1 MNFGAAVANLVTR
14 PRLILL
20 IVGMLCL
27 AGLGSLSG
35 MARQEDPA
43 FPDRAGLITVLYPGA
58 TAEVMER
65 LILEPL
71 QDEISQVEEVQEFT
85 ATARTGV
92 ALVSIELLDNMYD
105 TDTGWERVRIA
116 MDRADVEFPDGV
128 TEMTLDD
135 RQIGLPA
142 VVLAMAGDSSIVE
155 LSLAAEQLKRDLMDL
170 PGLSRIELEGD
181 TKEQINIAFH
191 DAELLRLGLTP
202 GLLANYIV
210 QRNQVSPGGFLV
222 VNDRRLN
229 LLSNNEFT
237 DIESIRATQ
246 IPLPSGGSVPLAAVA
261 SVWRSAT
268 EPPEPSTFQ
277 DGEQVVSISLY
288 TIKNEVDAIQF
299 GEIVRDRLS
308 ELRPNYMPLE
318 IRELF
323 FQPDQVSD
331 RLDNLMGSLMLSM
344 LIITGILFLGMGWRM
359 GVLVAGVL
367 PVVTLISLGIYDF
380 GGGVLHQIAVIGAV
394 ISLGILIDN
403 AIVMVENIQHRLNQ
417 GASRK
422 EAMLGAI
429 GELAGPLGAST
440 GTTLAAFTP
449 LLLSAGG
456 TADFTRG
463 IPVMIM
469 LTLAVSFLLAV
480 TLAPLVS
487 GWFLKPAELKSS
499 AWIDSLGRSAAR
511 LSRRFPIAV
520 MLTGVL
526 LAGGS
531 MAMFPYL
538 NFQFFPNADRPQVV
552 VEMFLPEGSD
562 IRETHL
568 LSQELEQAIRQQP
581 NVTTVHRFVGFTG
594 PGFYYN
600 LPNATQSPN
609 RSRLVVNME
618 SLPDTAPFMSWIRDY
633 TENNYPEF
641 DIIASTLAQ
650 GPPRTAPVE
659 IRVFNSDNQSRLAA
673 AEQVFRLLKG
683 VPGAVDVRHDIDTGV
698 PVLRLNVDD
707 ASAQRYGLSRADV
720 AQTLFAR
727 SFGLP
732 VEEYR
737 QELDPLPIVLRS
749 NEGTQLQIESLL
761 SSYVFNAQGQAI
773 PLSLIAQTEADWQV
787 ASINH
792 RNRVRVLTVTSG
804 LADGYSFS
812 QILGELNSRLATE
825 PLPVG
830 TRLEFG
836 GDQESSGEANN
847 AILATAPIGILLLLF
862 FLLLQFNSYKRVG
875 IILLTVP
882 LAAAGIFPGLVL
894 TDSPFG
900 FQPLLG
906 IIALVGIVVNN
917 AIVLVD
923 RMDQRLREGIPI
935 DDAVDEAV
943 RRRTRPILL
952 TTATTVTGLL
962 PLAFSSSTLWPPMAW
977 AIISG
982 LLASTVLTLLVIP
995 AVCRKTLKPKPEA
1008 VGHNQVDRLSPVKA

>member
-1 MNFGAAVANLVTR
+1 MNVAERLARVTTQ

-43 FPDRAGLITVLYPGA
+43 FPDRVGLVTVLYPGA
-58 TAEVMER
+58 TAETMER

-71 QDEISQVEEVQEFT
+71 QEEIAQVEEVEEYN

-92 ALVSIELLDNMYD
+92 ALVNISLLDNLYD

-116 MDRADVEFPDGV
+116 MERAQTEFPAGV
-128 TEMTLDD
+128 LEMTLDD
-135 RQIGLPA
+135 RMMGLPA
-142 VVLAMAGDSSIVE
+142 VVLALAGSPSVVE
-155 LSLAAEQLKRDLMDL
+155 LSLQAEQLKRDLMDL
-170 PGLSRIELEGD
+170 PGLSRIELEGE
-181 TKEQINIAFH
+181 TEEQINVALR
-191 DAELLRLGLTP
+191 DAELVRLGITP
-202 GLLANYIV
+202 NQLGQYLA
-210 QRNQVSPGGFLV
+210 QRNQVSPGGFIV
-222 VNDRRLN
+222 VGDRRLN
-229 LLSNNEFT
+229 LLSNNEFL
-237 DIESIRATQ
+237 DIDAIGDTQ
-246 IPLPSGGSVPLAAVA
+246 IPLPRGGNVPLSAIAE
-261 SVWRSAT
+261 VWRSAT
-268 EPPEPSTFQ
+268 EPPAPATFQ
-277 DGEQVVSISLY
+277 DGEQVVALELY
-288 TIKNEVDAIQF
+288 TIKNEVDAVQF
-299 GEIVRDRLS
+299 GESVRARVE
-308 ELRPNYMPLE
+308 ELRDAYEPLE

-331 RLDNLMGSLMLSM
+331 RLNNLTGSLMLSM
-344 LIITGILFLGMGWRM
+344 LIITAILFLGMGWRM
-359 GVLVAGVL
+359 GITVAGML
-367 PVVTLISLGIYDF
+367 PVVTLISLGIYDL

-403 AIVMVENIQHRLNQ
+403 AIVMVENIQHRLNE
-417 GASRK
+417 GAPRM
-422 EAMLGAI
+422 EAMLGSI
-429 GELAGPLGAST
+429 TELAGPLGAST

-449 LLLSAGG
+449 LLLSSGG

-469 LTLAVSFLLAV
+469 LTLTVSFFLAI
-480 TLAPLVS
+480 TLAPLAS
-487 GWFLKPAELKSS
+487 AWFLKPAAINRS
-499 AWIDSLGRSAAR
+499 AWIDSLGSGSAA
-511 LSRRFPIAV
+511 LSRRFPKLVLLA
-520 MLTGVL
+520 GVI

-531 MAMFPYL
+531 MALFPYL

-562 IRETHL
+562 IRQTHL
-568 LSQELEQAIRQQP
+568 LSLELETQLRTREG
-581 NVTTVHRFVGFTG
+581 VTSIHRFVGATG

-609 RSRLVVNME
+609 RARLVVNME
-618 SLPDTAPFMSWIRDY
+618 SLPQTGPLMDWVREYTA
-633 TENNYPEF
+633 NNYPEY

-650 GPPRTAPVE
+650 GPPRAAPVE
-659 IRVFNSDNQSRLAA
+659 IRIFNVDDEARLAA
-673 AEQVFRLLKG
+673 AESVFRLLKN

-707 ASAQRYGLSRADV
+707 ASAQRYGVSRADV

-727 SFGLP
+727 SFGQP
-732 VEEYR
+732 VEQYR

-749 NEGTQLQIESLL
+749 NEGTQLEVDRVL
-761 SSYVFNAQGQAI
+761 SSYVFNASGDPI

-792 RNRVRVLTVTSG
+792 RNGVRMLSITSG

-812 QILGELNSRLATE
+812 QVLDELNARLAAE
-825 PLPVG
+825 PLPEG
-830 TRLEFG
+830 TRLEYG
-836 GDQESSGEANN
+836 GDQESSGEANS

-862 FLLLQFNSYKRVG
+862 FLLIQFNSYKRVG

-923 RMDQRLREGIPI
+923 RMDQRLKEGASVN
-935 DDAVDEAV
+935 DAVDEAV

-962 PLAFSSSTLWPPMAW
+962 PLALSSSTLWPPMAW

-982 LLASTVLTLLVIP
+982 LLASTVLTLLVVP
-995 AVCRKTLKPKPEA
+995 AVCRLSLRSIDKGNYRAATLVA
-1008 VGHNQVDRLSPVKA
+1008 R

>member
-1 MNFGAAVANLVTR
+1 MSFGATLASLVTR

-20 IVGMLCL
+20 IVAMLCL
-27 AGLGSLSG
+27 VGLGSLGS

-71 QDEISQVEEVQEFT
+71 QDEISQVEEVDEYN

-92 ALVSIELLDNMYD
+92 ALISIGLQENLYD
-105 TDTGWERVRIA
+105 TDIGWDRVRIA
-116 MDRADVEFPDGV
+116 MERAEVEFPSGV
-128 TEMTLDD
+128 AEMTLDD
-135 RQIGLPA
+135 RQTGLPA
-142 VVLAMAGDSSIVE
+142 VVLALAGDSSVVT
-155 LSLAAEQLKRDLMDL
+155 LSLAAERLKRDLMDL

-181 TKEQINIAFH
+181 TREQINIALH
-191 DAELLRLGLTP
+191 DPELVRLGLTP
-202 GLLANYIV
+202 GQIGRFIS
-210 QRNQVSPGGFLV
+210 QRNQVAPGGFLI

-229 LLSNNEFT
+229 LLTNNEFA
-237 DIESIRATQ
+237 DLEAIRTTQ

-261 SVWRSAT
+261 DVWRSAT
-268 EPPEPSTFQ
+268 EPPEPATFQ
-277 DGEQVVSISLY
+277 DGEQVVALNLY

-299 GEIVRDRLS
+299 GTAVRERVQS
-308 ELRPNYMPLE
+308 LRASYAPLE

-323 FQPDQVSD
+323 FQPDQVAD
-331 RLDNLMGSLMLSM
+331 RLNNLMGSLMLSM
-344 LIITGILFLGMGWRM
+344 LIITAILFLGMGWRM
-359 GVLVAGVL
+359 GVLVAGML
-367 PVVTLISLGIYDF
+367 PIVTLISLGVYDF

-403 AIVMVENIQHRLNQ
+403 AIVMVENIQYCLNQ
-417 GASRK
+417 GETRK
-422 EAMLGAI
+422 GAMLGAI

-449 LLLSAGG
+449 LLLSSGG

-469 LTLAVSFLLAV
+469 LTLTVSFLLAV
-480 TLAPLVS
+480 TLAPLAAA
-487 GWFLKPAELKSS
+487 WFLKPAQIKSN
-499 AWIDSLGRSAAR
+499 AYLERLGKAAAA
-511 LSRRFPIAV
+511 LSRRFPKV
-520 MLTGVL
+520 VLFSGLL

-531 MAMFPYL
+531 MALFPFL

-552 VEMFLPEGSD
+552 IEMFLPEGSD
-562 IRETHL
+562 IRETHWQ
-568 LSQELEQAIRQQP
+568 SQELERALRQQA
-581 NVTTVHRFVGFTG
+581 NVLSIHRFVGFTG

-609 RSRLVVNME
+609 RSRLVVNVETLADTQQIMAWVRDY
-618 SLPDTAPFMSWIRDY
+618 SATTAPEY
-633 TENNYPEF
+633 

-650 GPPRTAPVE
+650 GPPRAAPVE
-659 IRVFNSDNQSRLAA
+659 IRVFHSDNEARLAA
-673 AEQVFRLLKG
+673 AEQVFKLLKS

-698 PVLRLNVDD
+698 PVLRMNVDD

-737 QELDPLPIVLRS
+737 QELDPLPIVVRS
-749 NEGTQLQIESLL
+749 SEGTRLEVSNLL
-761 SSYVFNAQGQAI
+761 SSYVFNNQGEPV
-773 PLSLIAQTEADWQV
+773 PLSLIAETEADWQV

-792 RNRVRVLTVTSG
+792 RNGVRVLSITAG
-804 LADGYSFS
+804 LAEGYSFS
-812 QILGELNSRLATE
+812 QILQALNARLEAE
-825 PLPVG
+825 PLPQG
-830 TRLEFG
+830 TRLEYG

-847 AILATAPIGILLLLF
+847 AILATAPIGVLLLLF

-894 TDSPFG
+894 TNSPFG

-923 RMDQRLREGIPI
+923 RMDQRLREGSNI
-935 DDAVDEAV
+935 DDAVDHAV
-943 RRRTRPILL
+943 QRRTRPILL

-982 LLASTVLTLLVIP
+982 LLASTVLTLAVIP
-995 AVCRKTLKPKPEA
+995 AVCRLSLGK
-1008 VGHNQVDRLSPVKA
+1008 GQVAQSGERLPAMAG

>member
-1 MNFGAAVANLVTR
+1 MNFGSAIARLVTQ
-14 PRLILL
+14 PRLVIL
-20 IVGMLCL
+20 IVTMLTL
-27 AGLGSLSG
+27 VGVGSLSS

-43 FPDRAGLITVLYPGA
+43 FPDRGGLITVLYPGA
-58 TAEVMER
+58 TAETMER

-71 QDEISQVEEVQEFT
+71 QDEISQVEEVQEYQ

-92 ALVSIELLDNMYD
+92 ALVNVSLLDNMYD

-116 MDRADVEFPDGV
+116 MERAETEFPAGV
-128 TEMTLDD
+128 LEMTLDD
-135 RQIGLPA
+135 RLTGLPA
-142 VVLAMAGDSSIVE
+142 VVLAVAGSPSTVE
-155 LSLAAEQLKRDLMDL
+155 LSLAAEQLKRDLLDL
-170 PGLSRIELEGD
+170 PGLSRIELEGE
-181 TKEQINIAFH
+181 TEEQINIALH
-191 DAELLRLGLTP
+191 DAELVRLGITP
-202 GLLANYIV
+202 NQLGQFIA
-210 QRNQVSPGGFLV
+210 QRNQVSPGGFIV
-222 VNDRRLN
+222 VGDRRLN
-229 LLSNNEFT
+229 LLSNNEFLSL
-237 DIESIRATQ
+237 EAIRSTQ
-246 IPLPSGGSVPLAAVA
+246 IPLPQGGSVPLAAVA
-261 SVWRSAT
+261 DVWRSAV
-268 EPPEPSTFQ
+268 EPPAPTTFQ
-277 DGEQVVSISLY
+277 DGEQVVALELF
-288 TIKNEVDAIQF
+288 TIKNEVDALLF
-299 GEIVRDRLS
+299 GNNVRARLDQ
-308 ELRPNYMPLE
+308 LRADYAPLE

-323 FQPDQVSD
+323 FQPDQVAE
-331 RLDNLMGSLMLSM
+331 RLDSLTGSLMLSM
-344 LIITGILFLGMGWRM
+344 LIITTILFLGMGWRM
-359 GVLVAGVL
+359 GVTVALML
-367 PVVTLISLGIYDF
+367 PVVTLISLGIYNF

-403 AIVMVENIQHRLNQ
+403 AIVMVENIQHRLNE
-417 GASRK
+417 GESRQQ
-422 EAMLGAI
+422 AMLGAV

-449 LLLSAGG
+449 LLLSSGG

-469 LTLAVSFLLAV
+469 LTLTVSFFLAVSI
-480 TLAPLVS
+480 APLAS
-487 GWFLKPAELKSS
+487 AWFLKPATIKRS
-499 AWIDSLGRSAAR
+499 AWLDRLGNNAAAV
-511 LSRRFPIAV
+511 SRRFPKLVIVA
-520 MLTGVL
+520 GVV

-531 MAMFPYL
+531 MMLFPYL

-562 IRETHL
+562 MRQTHL
-568 LSQELEQAIRQQP
+568 LSQELETALRDRP
-581 NVTTVHRFVGFTG
+581 GVTTVHRFVGATG

-600 LPNATQSPN
+600 LPNATQAPI
-609 RSRLVVNME
+609 RARLVVNME
-618 SLPDTAPFMSWIRDY
+618 ALAQTSGLIGWVRDY
-633 TENNYPEF
+633 TGSNFPEY

-650 GPPRTAPVE
+650 GPPRAAPVE
-659 IRVFNSDNQSRLAA
+659 IRVFHADDETRLAA
-673 AEQVFRLLKG
+673 AEQVFRQLKS

-727 SFGLP
+727 SFGQP
-732 VEEYR
+732 VEQYR
-737 QELDPLPIVLRS
+737 QELDPLPIVVRS
-749 NEGTQLQIESLL
+749 NEGTRLDVEGLL
-761 SSYVFNAQGQAI
+761 SSYVFNADGEPI
-773 PLSLIAQTEADWQV
+773 PLSLIAQTQADWQV

-792 RNRVRVLTVTSG
+792 RNGVRVLSITSG
-804 LADGYSFS
+804 LGDGYSFS
-812 QILGELNSRLATE
+812 QILDGLNARMASE
-825 PLPVG
+825 PLPPG

-836 GDQESSGEANN
+836 GDQESSGEANS

-923 RMDQRLREGIPI
+923 RMDQSLNQGMPVN
-935 DDAVDEAV
+935 DAVDEAI

-962 PLAFSSSTLWPPMAW
+962 PLALSSSTLWPPMAW

-982 LLASTVLTLLVIP
+982 LLASTVLTLLVVP
-995 AVCRKTLKPKPEA
+995 AVCR
-1008 VGHNQVDRLSPVKA
+1008 LSLRPTESGTAAMPASAQAA

>member
-65 LILEPL
+65 LVLEPL

-92 ALVSIELLDNMYD
+92 ALVNVELLDNMYD

-116 MDRADVEFPDGV
+116 MDRAEVEFPDGV

-135 RQIGLPA
+135 RLIGLPA

-155 LSLAAEQLKRDLMDL
+155 LSLGAEQLKRDLMDL

-181 TKEQINIAFH
+181 TEEQINIAFH
-191 DAELLRLGLTP
+191 DAELVRLGLTP
-202 GLLANYIV
+202 GQLANYIV

-237 DIESIRATQ
+237 DLEAIRDTQ

-308 ELRPNYMPLE
+308 ELRPNYLPLE

-403 AIVMVENIQHRLNQ
+403 AIVMVENIQHRLNE
-417 GASRK
+417 GATRK
-422 EAMLGAI
+422 QAMLGAI

-487 GWFLKPAELKSS
+487 SWFLKPAELKSS
-499 AWIDSLGRSAAR
+499 AWIDSLGRSAAK

-520 MLTGVL
+520 MLAGVL

-531 MAMFPYL
+531 MALFPYL

-618 SLPDTAPFMSWIRDY
+618 SLPDTAPFMNWIRDY

-650 GPPRTAPVE
+650 GPPRSAPVE

-673 AEQVFRLLKG
+673 AEQVFSLLKG

-732 VEEYR
+732 VEEFR

-749 NEGTQLQIESLL
+749 NEGTQLQVESLL
-761 SSYVFNAQGQAI
+761 SSYLFNTQGQAI

-812 QILGELNSRLATE
+812 QVLDELNSRLAAE

-836 GDQESSGEANN
+836 GDLESSGEANN

-923 RMDQRLREGIPI
+923 RMDQRLREGIEI

-995 AVCRKTLKPKPEA
+995 AVCRKTLEPKLEDLE
-1008 VGHNQVDRLSPVKA
+1008 QTQLRLVKA

>member
-1 MNFGAAVANLVTR
+1 MTFGNSIARLVTQ
-14 PRLILL
+14 PRLVLL
-20 IVGMLCL
+20 IVAMLTL
-27 AGLGSLSG
+27 VGVGSLSS

-43 FPDRAGLITVLYPGA
+43 FPDRGGLITVLYPGA
-58 TAEVMER
+58 TAETMER

-71 QDEISQVEEVQEFT
+71 QDEISQVEEVQEYQ

-92 ALVSIELLDNMYD
+92 ALVNVSLLDNLYD
-105 TDTGWERVRIA
+105 TDTGWDRVRIA
-116 MDRADVEFPDGV
+116 MQRAQTEFPDGV
-128 TEMTLDD
+128 LQMTLDD
-135 RQIGLPA
+135 RLTGLPA
-142 VVLAMAGDSSIVE
+142 VVLAVAGSPSVVE
-155 LSLAAEQLKRDLMDL
+155 MSLAAEQLKRDLLDL
-170 PGLSRIELEGD
+170 PGLSRIELQGE
-181 TKEQINIAFH
+181 TEEQINIALH
-191 DAELLRLGLTP
+191 DAELVRLGVTP
-202 GLLANYIV
+202 NQLGQFIA
-210 QRNQVSPGGFLV
+210 QRNQVAPGGFIV
-222 VNDRRLN
+222 VGDRRLN
-229 LLSNNEFT
+229 LLSNNEFLSL
-237 DIESIRATQ
+237 EAIRSTQ
-246 IPLPSGGSVPLAAVA
+246 IPLPQGGSVPLAAVA
-261 SVWRSAT
+261 DVWRSAV
-268 EPPEPSTFQ
+268 EPPAPSTFQ
-277 DGEQVVSISLY
+277 DGEQVVSLELF
-288 TIKNEVDAIQF
+288 TVKNEVDALLF
-299 GEIVRDRLS
+299 GDNVRARLAQ
-308 ELRPNYMPLE
+308 LRPDYAPLE

-323 FQPDQVSD
+323 FQPDQVAD
-331 RLDNLMGSLMLSM
+331 RLTNLMGSLMLSM
-344 LIITGILFLGMGWRM
+344 VIITTILFLGMGWRM
-359 GVLVAGVL
+359 GVTVAMML
-367 PVVTLISLGIYDF
+367 PVVTLISLGIYNF

-403 AIVMVENIQHRLNQ
+403 AIVMVENIQHRLNVGDSPQ
-417 GASRK
+417 Q
-422 EAMLGAI
+422 AMLGAV

-449 LLLSAGG
+449 LLLSSGG

-469 LTLAVSFLLAV
+469 LTLTVSFFLAVSI
-480 TLAPLVS
+480 APLAS
-487 GWFLKPAELKSS
+487 AWFLKPAAIQRS
-499 AWIDSLGRSAAR
+499 AWIDRLGNNAAA
-511 LSRRFPIAV
+511 LSRRFPKLVVLA
-520 MLTGVL
+520 GVL

-531 MAMFPYL
+531 MMLFPYL

-562 IRETHL
+562 MRRTHL
-568 LSQELEQAIRQQP
+568 LSQELESALRDRP
-581 NVTTVHRFVGFTG
+581 GVTSVHRFVGATG

-600 LPNATQSPN
+600 LPNATQAPN
-609 RSRLVVNME
+609 RARLVVNME
-618 SLPDTAPFMSWIRDY
+618 ALELTAPFIEWLRGY
-633 TENNYPEF
+633 TGDNFPEY
-641 DIIASTLAQ
+641 DIIAGTLAQ
-650 GPPRTAPVE
+650 GPPRAAPVE
-659 IRVFNSDNQSRLAA
+659 IRVFHADDETRLAA
-673 AEQVFRLLKG
+673 AEQVFGLLKS

-727 SFGLP
+727 SFGQP
-732 VEEYR
+732 VEQFR

-749 NEGTQLQIESLL
+749 NEGTRLDVDSLL
-761 SSYVFNAQGQAI
+761 SSYVFNAQGEPI

-792 RNRVRVLTVTSG
+792 RNGVRVLSITAG

-812 QILGELNSRLATE
+812 QVLDGLNTQLAAA
-825 PLPVG
+825 PLPPG

-836 GDQESSGEANN
+836 GDQESSGEANS

-923 RMDQRLREGIPI
+923 RMDQSLKQGVPVNE
-935 DDAVDEAV
+935 AVDEAI

-962 PLAFSSSTLWPPMAW
+962 PLALSSSTLWPPMAW

-982 LLASTVLTLLVIP
+982 LLASTVLTLLVVP
-995 AVCRKTLKPKPEA
+995 AVCRLSLRPADRHGAELPEYA
-1008 VGHNQVDRLSPVKA
+1008 HTA

>member
-1 MNFGAAVANLVTR
+1 MNFGKAIAGVVTQ
-14 PRLILL
+14 PRLVLL
-20 IVGMLCL
+20 IVVMLTL
-27 AGLGSLSG
+27 VGVGSLSS

-43 FPDRAGLITVLYPGA
+43 FPDRGGLITVLYPGA
-58 TAEVMER
+58 TAEAMER

-71 QDEISQVEEVQEFT
+71 QDEISQVEEVQEYQ

-92 ALVSIELLDNMYD
+92 ALVSVSLLDNLYD

-116 MDRADVEFPDGV
+116 MQRAATEFPTGV
-128 TEMTLDD
+128 LEMTLDD
-135 RQIGLPA
+135 RLTGLPA
-142 VVLAMAGDSSIVE
+142 VVLAVAASPSVVD
-155 LSLAAEQLKRDLMDL
+155 LSLAAEQLKRDLLDL
-170 PGLSRIELEGD
+170 PGLSRIELQGE
-181 TKEQINIAFH
+181 TEEQINIVLH
-191 DAELLRLGLTP
+191 DAELVRLGITP
-202 GLLANYIV
+202 NQLGQFIA
-210 QRNQVSPGGFLV
+210 QRNQVSPGGFIV
-222 VNDRRLN
+222 VGDRRLN
-229 LLSNNEFT
+229 LLSNNEFVSL
-237 DIESIRATQ
+237 EAIRSTQ
-246 IPLPSGGSVPLAAVA
+246 IPLPQGGSVPLAAVA
-261 SVWRSAT
+261 EVWRSAV
-268 EPPEPSTFQ
+268 EPPAPATFQ
-277 DGEQVVSISLY
+277 DGEQVVALELF
-288 TIKNEVDAIQF
+288 TVKNEVDALLF
-299 GEIVRDRLS
+299 GDNVRARL
-308 ELRPNYMPLE
+308 EQLRPDYEPLE

-323 FQPDQVSD
+323 FQPDQVAD
-331 RLDNLMGSLMLSM
+331 RLNNLMGSLMLSM
-344 LIITGILFLGMGWRM
+344 LIITTILFLGMGWRM
-359 GVLVAGVL
+359 GVTVAMML
-367 PVVTLISLGIYDF
+367 PVVTLISLGIYNF

-403 AIVMVENIQHRLNQ
+403 AIVMVENIQHRLNVGETRQ
-417 GASRK
+417 Q
-422 EAMLGAI
+422 AMLGAV

-449 LLLSAGG
+449 LLLSSGG

-469 LTLAVSFLLAV
+469 LTLTVSFFLAVSI
-480 TLAPLVS
+480 APLAS
-487 GWFLKPAELKSS
+487 AWFLRPATVQRS
-499 AWIDSLGRSAAR
+499 AWIDRLGSNAAA
-511 LSRRFPIAV
+511 LSRRFPKLVILA
-520 MLTGVL
+520 GVL

-531 MAMFPYL
+531 MLLFPYL

-562 IRETHL
+562 IRQTHL
-568 LSQELEQAIRQQP
+568 LSQELETVLRDRP
-581 NVTTVHRFVGFTG
+581 GVTSVHRFVGATG

-600 LPNATQSPN
+600 LPNATQAPN
-609 RSRLVVNME
+609 RARLVVNTE
-618 SLPDTAPFMSWIRDY
+618 TLDQTAPLITWVRNY
-633 TENNYPEF
+633 TGSNFPEY

-650 GPPRTAPVE
+650 GPPRAAPVE
-659 IRVFNSDNQSRLAA
+659 IRIFHAADDSRLAA
-673 AEQVFRLLKG
+673 AEQVFGLLKSL
-683 VPGAVDVRHDIDTGV
+683 PGAVDVKHDIDTGV

-707 ASAQRYGLSRADV
+707 ASAQRFGLSRADV

-727 SFGLP
+727 SFGQP
-732 VEEYR
+732 VEQYR

-749 NEGTQLQIESLL
+749 SAGTRLDVDNLL
-761 SSYVFNAQGQAI
+761 SSYVFNAQGEPI
-773 PLSLIAQTEADWQV
+773 PLSLIAQTEAGWQV

-792 RNRVRVLTVTSG
+792 RNGVRVLTITSG

-812 QILGELNSRLATE
+812 QVLDGLDASLAAQ
-825 PLPVG
+825 PLPPG

-836 GDQESSGEANN
+836 GDQESSGEANS

-923 RMDQRLREGIPI
+923 RMDQSLRQGASVN
-935 DDAVDEAV
+935 DAVDEAIG
-943 RRRTRPILL
+943 RRTRPILL

-982 LLASTVLTLLVIP
+982 LLASTVLTLLVVP
-995 AVCRKTLKPKPEA
+995 AVCR
-1008 VGHNQVDRLSPVKA
+1008 LSLRPMQRNVQALAGNMQTV